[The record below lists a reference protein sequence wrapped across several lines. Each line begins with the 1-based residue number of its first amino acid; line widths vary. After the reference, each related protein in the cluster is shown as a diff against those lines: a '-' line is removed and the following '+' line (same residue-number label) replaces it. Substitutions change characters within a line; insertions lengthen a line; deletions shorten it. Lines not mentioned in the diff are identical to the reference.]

1 MPSPPDSADRLS
13 SPLARLLAEEPE
25 AWSLRRLWS
34 RMPLGLRQEA
44 AAEVLTAE
52 AESEI
57 REALLDELAAAAG
70 FRRQTLERMEPAQAA
85 RLIGR
90 LPSRRLPRP
99 KAVLSDFLTSTR
111 SELLSAY
118 LDELGVSHDDG
129 VIPEVHGIDVA
140 AEAARQA
147 AEGLLARFP
156 PDEVVVYLVTLALT
170 QPHLAPGLP
179 AWLHVSRGA
188 LGPAEEPEEAP
199 GAPAAEGTDPDTPEP
214 ELVREARRAVPEEG
228 AAPGE
233 PFSALDRI
241 LIRAAVDS
249 VQGVVGAPELAT
261 MEDMVQ
267 EVLELNSA
275 RHSSYF
281 HRGFLDALTEQAYR
295 ESLPAENVQRR
306 SWYLVGWLSGL
317 ARQGRSE
324 DIVATMDDD
333 PDARAL
339 QDPRAEWAALA
350 LPLLFRALCRTG
362 REPEGAQLL
371 PPDYLLHHNPTLLPE
386 LLHHGTR
393 LLRDNDAEK
402 ARPLFQR
409 LGEVVE
415 RLEAHGEPVTE
426 GFFLEIRRRRA
437 HCYRQLGEAER
448 ARRLLERL
456 LEEEKDADVQAM
468 VLADLGLLDA
478 GFRSLAEVRLWRSE
492 SERADHLNALERGR
506 DRFEAAARATSRFA
520 SHGRWPLAVRA
531 MVLEEWEQAREL
543 LSSVVSSFLER
554 PERYADQRLLAR
566 VKVAAGIAEALV
578 MDYTRLVRARD
589 LLEDGLG
596 EGARI
601 PRPLLPSVLAALETH
616 EEDLA
621 GTVLTRVLEVEG
633 PEVLDEL
640 GESEAVRSTPAVAT
654 HLLDHAADTEVK
666 AATRARALRRALPIL
681 LSEHPPRRER
691 AREALDDLEGLAR
704 EGVGW
709 EAFVE
714 LLADPE
720 RVDLAWSREDAA
732 WARIAILEARERYQ
746 DAVQALQE
754 RLAEVLA
761 SPGWTAEEEAEA
773 IVARARSYGLA
784 PEWTRGLE
792 DRFAAWKREF
802 GEEEEATLPP
812 THPRQPHRI
821 LIVGGDERQHE
832 LRDRVLGR
840 LEADGAD
847 VRLEHIPTGWSGNWS
862 HTLDRAVAA
871 AERHDAV
878 VLLRYMRT
886 EFGRS
891 LRAALDCPWVSCPGV
906 GTLQVAR
913 MVRKAAGFARARREG
928 GG

>member
-1 MPSPPDSADRLS
+1 MPQSTDFEDGLSATLV
-13 SPLARLLAEEPE
+13 RLLAQEPE
-25 AWSLRRLWS
+25 TWSLRRLWS
-34 RMPLGLRQEA
+34 WMPLSLREEA
-44 AAEVLTAE
+44 VAEVLAVE
-52 AESEI
+52 AGSEV

-85 RLIGR
+85 RLVVR
-90 LPSRRLPRP
+90 LPSRKLPRP
-99 KAVLSDFLTSTR
+99 GTVLPHFLTSTR
-111 SELLSAY
+111 SELLGAY
-118 LDELGVSHDDG
+118 LDELGVPHDDG
-129 VIPEVHGIDVA
+129 VIPEDHQAVVE
-140 AEAARQA
+140 AEEARQA

-156 PDEVVVYLVTLALT
+156 PDDVIVYLVTLVLT
-170 QPHLAPGLP
+170 QPHLAPGLS

-188 LGPAEEPEEAP
+188 LAPAEGPEETP
-199 GAPAAEGTDPDTPEP
+199 GASVAEGTDPDTPEP

-228 AAPGE
+228 TAPGE
-233 PFSALDRI
+233 PFSALDRT

-249 VQGVVGAPELAT
+249 VQGVVGAPEPAT

-281 HRGFLDALTEQAYR
+281 HRGFLDALTDQAYR
-295 ESLPAENVQRR
+295 EGFPAENVQRR

-317 ARQGRSE
+317 ARQGRSD
-324 DIVATMDDD
+324 DIVAVMDDD

-339 QDPRAEWAALA
+339 QNPRAEWAALA
-350 LPLLFRALCRTG
+350 LPLLFRALCRAG

-371 PPDYLLHHNPTLLPE
+371 SPEYLLHHNPTLLPE

-393 LLRDNDAEK
+393 LLRDNHAEK

-415 RLEAHGEPVTE
+415 GLEAHGEPVTE

-448 ARRLLERL
+448 ARELLERL
-456 LEEEKDADVQAM
+456 LEEERDADIQAM

-492 SERADHLNALERGR
+492 SERADHLDALERGR
-506 DRFEAAARATSRFA
+506 VRFEAAADTHSRFA
-520 SHGRWPLAVRA
+520 AHGRWPLAVRA
-531 MVLEEWEQAREL
+531 MALEEWERAREL
-543 LSSVVSSFLER
+543 LSSVASSFMER
-554 PERYADQRLLAR
+554 PDRYGDQRLLAR
-566 VKVAAGIAEALV
+566 VKVAAGIAEAMV

-589 LLEDGLG
+589 LLEAGLE

-601 PRPLLPSVLAALETH
+601 PRPLLPSVLAALEAH

-640 GESEAVRSTPAVAT
+640 GGSEAVRRTPAVAT
-654 HLLDHAADTEVK
+654 HLLDHAADPEVK
-666 AATRARALRRALPIL
+666 AVARARALRRALPIL

-691 AREALDDLEGLAR
+691 ARKALDELEGLAR

-714 LLADPE
+714 LLSDPE
-720 RVDLAWSREDAA
+720 QVDLAWSREDAA
-732 WARIAILEARERYQ
+732 WARIAILKARESYQ
-746 DAVQALQE
+746 EAVQALRE

-761 SPGWTAEEEAEA
+761 SPGWAAEEEAEA
-773 IVARARSYGLA
+773 IVARARSYGLD
-784 PEWTRGLE
+784 PEWTRELE
-792 DRFAAWKREF
+792 DRFAAWQREF
-802 GEEEEATLPP
+802 GEDEQATLPP
-812 THPRQPHRI
+812 THPHQPHRI
-821 LIVGGDERQHE
+821 LIVGGDERQHG
-832 LRDRVLGR
+832 LRDRVLAR
-840 LEADGAD
+840 LEADGAH

-913 MVRKAAGFARARREG
+913 MVRKAAGFARARRE
-928 GG
+928 